1 METPQLAKILSRT
14 DLRLPDEIQKRIK
27 ELEETKTVL
36 IQAATGQLD
45 SYDTTVFDPL
55 LNLSNLQTDLQSL
68 KKDIEEYTKQS
79 ECTTK

>member
-79 ECTTK
+79 ERTTK